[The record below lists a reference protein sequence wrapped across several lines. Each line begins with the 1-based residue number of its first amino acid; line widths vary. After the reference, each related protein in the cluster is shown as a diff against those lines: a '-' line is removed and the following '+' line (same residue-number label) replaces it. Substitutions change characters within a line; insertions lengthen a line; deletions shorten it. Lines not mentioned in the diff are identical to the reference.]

1 MLASASPRR
10 QNILREAGMEF
21 IVRVSDAEAEL
32 GAEGSGGDREGADA
46 REGPGAD
53 VCFAL
58 RAARMKAL
66 DVAGRNPGWLVV
78 GADTVV
84 AVGHNILGKPQDTA
98 DAARMLRGLSGRA
111 HRVSSAL
118 AIVYNNGEGA
128 AVVAED
134 YETSKVV
141 FKELTEQEIADYV
154 SSGEPMD
161 KAGAYAVQALG
172 RELVEKVEGSFL
184 NVVGL
189 PIAKLQSMLEKVGWR
204 PAEHTED

>member
-1 MLASASPRR
+1 MA
-10 QNILREAGMEF
+10 F

-32 GAEGSGGDREGADA
+32 EEEDIGDYQGADA
-46 REGPGAD
+46 QQGPGAAA
-53 VCFAL
+53 CFAL

-84 AVGHNILGKPQDTA
+84 AVGEQMLGKPQDAA

-118 AIVYNNGEGA
+118 AIAYDNGEGA
-128 AVVAED
+128 VVVAED

-161 KAGAYAVQALG
+161 KAGAYAVQGLG

-189 PIAKLQSMLEKVGWR
+189 PIVRLQSMLEQVGWQ